1 MAEPVLTSDRIRAF
15 ADLSHDHNPLHV
27 DEAVA
32 ARSPFGSIVA
42 HGFLLLGHPLIALAG
57 QVDYPKT
64 LECRFLL
71 PGRPGD
77 EVATEVEADGSFTVR
92 IRGQA
97 AVVGRVSAGE

>member
-1 MAEPVLTSDRIRAF
+1 VAERVLTSDQIRAF

-27 DEAVA
+27 DETVA

-42 HGFLLLGHPLIALAG
+42 HGFLLLGQPLTALAG
-57 QVDYPKT
+57 KVEYPKT

-77 EVATEVEADGSFTVR
+77 ELATEVEVDGSFTVR
-92 IRGQA
+92 IRGQE
-97 AVVGRVSAGE
+97 AVVGRVSAGK